1 MQQEQLPW
9 AAQTLPMRLSG
20 HDAYTARHSRAVMRY
35 ALALRQAL
43 GAQGSGVDQTQLMLA
58 ALLHDVGKCAV
69 PAEILRKKA
78 ALTQEEYRLIQRHPL
93 ESERMLAPCFGAD
106 IARIAGSH
114 HERLDGSGYPHGLRG
129 GQISLAARI
138 VAVAD
143 AFDAMT
149 SDRGYNSVKTPE
161 QAAQELMQK
170 GDQYDPVV
178 TAALARIL

>member
-1 MQQEQLPW
+1 MQNQLPP
-9 AAQTLPMRLSG
+9 AAQALLMQLSQ
-20 HDAYTARHSRAVMRY
+20 HDDRTARHSRAVMRY

-43 GAQGSGVDQTQLMLA
+43 GAQGESVDERQLMLA

-69 PAEILRKKA
+69 PIEILRKKA
-78 ALTQEEYRLIQRHPL
+78 ALTQAEYRLIQRHPL
-93 ESERMLAPCFGAD
+93 ESERMLLPCFGAD

-114 HERLDGSGYPHGLRG
+114 HERLDGSGYPRGLRG

-149 SDRGYNSVKTPE
+149 SDRGYNTVKTPA

-170 GDQYDPVV
+170 REQYDPNV
-178 TAALARIL
+178 TAALKHIL